1 MNLSN
6 INIRRLYQGLNR
18 DERFN
23 FITHF
28 VGLILNLSISPFL
41 IYYAESKE
49 KAIAFVIYSIG
60 ATFMFAGS
68 SFYHLANEPSKK
80 RIWQLFDYIAI
91 FILIGCSYTSY
102 IYLYL
107 NNRLGHIFLIIHWSL
122 IAFGIIFRVLEKTKF
137 KAVSLTLYIFL
148 GWMVILIFKDIT
160 ADMPYIVKSLLL
172 AGGISYTIG
181 VYFFIHPRIPLS
193 HAIWHVF
200 VILGVTSHYLSLYYS

>member
-1 MNLSN
+1 MNVSN
-6 INIRRLYQGLNR
+6 INIPKLYRGLNR

-28 VGLILNLSISPFL
+28 VGLILNLVISPFL
-41 IYYAESKE
+41 IFYADSRE
-49 KAIAFVIYSIG
+49 KTIAFIVYSIG

-91 FILIGCSYTSY
+91 YILIGCSYTAY

-107 NNRLGHIFLIIHWSL
+107 NNRLGHIFLFIHWTI
-122 IAFGIIFRVLEKTKF
+122 IAIGILFRVLERTRF

-160 ADMPYIVKSLLL
+160 ANMSLLVKSLLL

-181 VYFFIHPRIPLS
+181 VYFFINPRIPLS